1 LRRKIISGKI
11 MALLLLSILLVIVTI
26 SVAFAYEKCN
36 LSITVG
42 SKTATKGD
50 KVNIPI
56 EFNSNVEIANFDLV
70 VTYDKEFLQ
79 FNSIEQGSPAKCV
92 DNGDGTLRIYAD
104 TISGMP
110 LTITLEFKTLAIG
123 EGVIRIREDY
133 ELYPADYATY
143 GVNPGATIK
152 NGKVTI
158 KAPYQASSDCKL
170 KSLVVS
176 EGTLSPAFSKD
187 KTEYTVSVGGGCNKL
202 GVTAVA
208 NDSKASVKV
217 SGNKDL
223 KEGEN
228 TVKITVTAENG
239 DTKTYKIKVTRGKM
253 SPTPTPTTGVTV
265 NVNDTELILRDKIS
279 VEAPEDFEK
288 GTFEYGDF
296 TVECLKNLAGNLTV
310 VEMSDGNLYVYNPE
324 NDSFYLYEETKGK
337 ANRYIFV
344 QYPVTL
350 TVPEGYYET
359 TKTVEGKERK
369 VYINAEE
376 SSYCILYMM
385 NYAGESDWYQ
395 YDLKEQSIQRLNQ
408 EQADPTPTPI
418 PTDTPTPTPTAVPTN
433 TPTPVPTM
441 TVAPTPTLELIAG
454 RFTPKQALLGSLLA
468 VVLFF
473 VAMIV
478 FLVLFLVEKNRH
490 ATEESADASDE
501 ESTSEAMADQSVT
514 EDVYSKAVEEADE
527 EMEYEQTIVNVDELT
542 LGADVTSIMEGENT
556 PRDEK

>member
-1 LRRKIISGKI
+1 MKRK
-11 MALLLLSILLVIVTI
+11 LVLSICILTLLTGLMLPLKTD
-26 SVAFAYEKCN
+26 VALAAE
-36 LSITVG
+36 SATVKVVG
-42 SKTATKGD
+42 TSGTKGD
-50 KVNIPI
+50 TVTVKVTVSSTVDM
-56 EFNSNVEIANFDLV
+56 EMYTYD
-70 VTYDKEFLQ
+70 VTYDTEYLQ
-79 FNSIEQGSPAKCV
+79 YLS
-92 DNGDGTLRIYAD
+92 GDADSAEEGKLTVIKYEASGKSQTL
-104 TISGMP
+104 SFK
-110 LTITLEFKTLAIG
+110 FKTLKVG
-123 EGVIRIREDY
+123 DGLVK
-133 ELYPADYATY
+133 
-143 GVNPGATIK
+143 VSGATVCPSDPAYGDSLATTTS